1 MTSET
6 QAAQEPADAQFMATV
21 AKVNGEPLASL
32 PQDLYIPPDALEV
45 VLEAF
50 EGPLDLLLYL
60 IRRQNLDIL
69 DIPIAEITRQYM
81 CYVEL
86 MKDLRLELAAEYLVM
101 AAILAHIKS
110 RMLLPQPAAGE
121 APDEADPRI
130 ELARR
135 LREYEQFKGA
145 AQALDELP
153 RLERDVFAV
162 QVQALSQRIE
172 RIEPSVS
179 LPELFMALA
188 DVMARAERFTHHSVR
203 REALSVRQRMVDIL
217 SRIDCEC
224 FSAFTEL
231 FPVAEGRLG
240 VTVTFL
246 AVLQLFKEQL
256 IELHQIEPFA
266 PIYVRAVAAGTTQ
279 EIPEPDDEQGMDTP

>member
-1 MTSET
+1 MASEAH
-6 QAAQEPADAQFMATV
+6 AAHEQADAQATV
-21 AKVNGEPLASL
+21 LVAKIKGEPVASL
-32 PQDLYIPPDALEV
+32 PHDLYIPPDALEV
-45 VLEAF
+45 ILEAF

-81 CYVEL
+81 RYVEL

-110 RMLLPQPAAGE
+110 RMLLPQPAE
-121 APDEADPRI
+121 EEPDDVDPRI

-135 LREYEQFKGA
+135 LRAYEQFKNA

-153 RLERDVFAV
+153 RLERDVFPA
-162 QVQALSQRIE
+162 QAQAPPLRID
-172 RIEPSVS
+172 RTEPSVS
-179 LPELFMALA
+179 LSELFIALA
-188 DVMARAERFTHHSVR
+188 DVMARAERFAHHAVR
-203 REALSVRQRMVDIL
+203 REALSVRQRMADIL
-217 SRIDCEC
+217 SQVDCER

-231 FPVAEGRLG
+231 FPVGEGRMG

-246 AVLQLFKEQL
+246 AVLQLFKERL
-256 IELHQIEPFA
+256 IELRQDEAFA
-266 PIYVRAVAAGTTQ
+266 PIYVRAAVAATPQ
-279 EIPEPDDEQGMDTP
+279 AIPGSGNEQGMDTP